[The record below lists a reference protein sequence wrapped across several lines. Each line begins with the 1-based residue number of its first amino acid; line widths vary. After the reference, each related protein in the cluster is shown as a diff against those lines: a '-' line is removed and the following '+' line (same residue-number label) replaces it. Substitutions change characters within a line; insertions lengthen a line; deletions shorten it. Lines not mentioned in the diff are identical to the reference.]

1 MHQRSCGSLQQ
12 RRTCLG
18 DYLCKRLGE
27 RGGRNGLQLSKIQ
40 VSQYLQDFAYMLIL
54 QLLKVMVAAD
64 KNLVKTVVC
73 LVIVIFS
80 SCKGWL
86 EVCILIWHHQS
97 RKFTLVSDC
106 LGSQQLHVDK
116 HLSCLYKTTFMFCSP
131 LSLNSFIPL
140 SISND
145 LIHQLFSRRGCQR
158 M

>member
-40 VSQYLQDFAYMLIL
+40 VSQYLQDFVYMLIL

-80 SCKGWL
+80 SCKG
-86 EVCILIWHHQS
+86 
-97 RKFTLVSDC
+97 
-106 LGSQQLHVDK
+106 
-116 HLSCLYKTTFMFCSP
+116 
-131 LSLNSFIPL
+131 
-140 SISND
+140 
-145 LIHQLFSRRGCQR
+145 
-158 M
+158 